1 MDVGWTT
8 PEAGELYSPVIS
20 SELGDTQ
27 VQQLLAHQNVFRL
40 SWGKRKLPFSFFVVL
55 IIDALQMGSL
65 LFNKLQ

>member
-8 PEAGELYSPVIS
+8 PEAAELYSPVIS

-40 SWGKRKLPFSFFVVL
+40 SWGKRKLPFFLFVL